1 MDPHFSALLDQ
12 LDNQGHLDQDLWCID
27 GTIARAA
34 RAAGGAGATT
44 VIAPVWTRGWQ
55 RKWKSHRIARWATP
69 VAALVPRFT
78 SCATVKEPSW
88 GC

>member
-34 RAAGGAGATT
+34 RAAGGARRHNRHRPRLDKGLATE
-44 VIAPVWTRGWQ
+44 VEEPQDRALGYSRGGF
-55 RKWKSHRIARWATP
+55 ST
-69 VAALVPRFT
+69 
-78 SCATVKEPSW
+78 
-88 GC
+88 